1 MSGVDEHTV
10 FDGGTSWHHD
20 EGRGM
25 GRLGA
30 KEPETWMSNEGCS
43 RKRELQ
49 DGDEQGNAEVT
60 AHLKLRNARNMYCIM
75 EDLFEVVGGD
85 KQQGKAITLAA
96 PRSQWL
102 LMRQFFNSMRPCHPT
117 VPQQLVDELHGRGAR
132 ILAEHVTELLQG
144 DGTRVSAG
152 GAIGPSVSPGGVYG
166 HLEDVKPG
174 ESQAQWHL
182 QCLES
187 RRDSVAWWI
196 SMMEVAGRFRSRAE
210 CVSVVSWNVGPVGL
224 MNSCDQVHL
233 LLEAKP
239 AVLCLQDIRVA
250 RQDKEGGSQRLATLA
265 SGILVQDHW
274 PQKGS

>member
-1 MSGVDEHTV
+1 
-10 FDGGTSWHHD
+10 
-20 EGRGM
+20 M

-117 VPQQLVDELHGRGAR
+117 VPQQLVDELHGRRAH
-132 ILAEHVTELLQG
+132 ILAEHVAELLQG
-144 DGTRVSAG
+144 DGTRVSDG
-152 GAIGPSVSPGGVYG
+152 GAIGPCRVTGGPLQYPNSPPTRG
-166 HLEDVKPG
+166 
-174 ESQAQWHL
+174 
-182 QCLES
+182 S
-187 RRDSVAWWI
+187 RW
-196 SMMEVAGRFRSRAE
+196 MTAG
-210 CVSVVSWNVGPVGL
+210 
-224 MNSCDQVHL
+224 
-233 LLEAKP
+233 
-239 AVLCLQDIRVA
+239 
-250 RQDKEGGSQRLATLA
+250 
-265 SGILVQDHW
+265 
-274 PQKGS
+274 